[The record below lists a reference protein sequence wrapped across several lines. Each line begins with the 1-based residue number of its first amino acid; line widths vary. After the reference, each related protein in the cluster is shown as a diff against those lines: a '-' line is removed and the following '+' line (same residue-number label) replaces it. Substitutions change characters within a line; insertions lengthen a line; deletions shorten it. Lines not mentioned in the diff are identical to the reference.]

1 MNGFRVLPGAVSAG
15 GGLFKYPR
23 VMAKTA
29 ETPVNVNEVSRIS
42 PGTHIHGD
50 ISSEGDI
57 RIDGTF
63 EGRIYSKGRVV
74 IGEKAVIKGDVVCGN
89 ADLWGKMEGDFFVKD
104 TLSLK
109 ESSAVKGD
117 LHTRRLQ
124 VDLGAGFDG
133 SCRMISEAEFDKFV
147 AEKANFDA
155 KTAAVKA

>member
-1 MNGFRVLPGAVSAG
+1 
-15 GGLFKYPR
+15 
-23 VMAKTA
+23 MAKTA
-29 ETPVNVNEVSRIS
+29 ETVVNVNEVSRIS

-63 EGRIYSKGRVV
+63 EGRIYSQGRVV
-74 IGEKAVIKGDVVCGN
+74 IGEKASIKGDIVCGN
-89 ADLWGKMEGDFFVKD
+89 ADLWGRMEGDFFVKD

-109 ESSAVKGD
+109 EPSSIKGN

-124 VDLGAGFDG
+124 VDLGAAFEG

-155 KTAAVKA
+155 KSPAPKA